1 MRPAITRRQRNT
13 PRLPTR
19 AARRRTGIPRLR
31 ETPRT
36 RASLFGHPS
45 LIESRE
51 RSLRGSCHTEPEL
64 GPHVVR
70 TPAKWRARD
79 LSATPG
85 YWPQTWTSLSQ
96 GHDGG
101 VLGLLSAVAGVL
113 VRGDAERLQVR
124 MRQTPPVAR
133 CASHPP
139 KRAERRRGAG
149 GRCRCYWMG
158 GRPRRSGTS
167 PQPRC
172 SASRSAGGRVPGS
185 RVRGE
190 PAGLRPP
197 AIRRRRWTA
206 SPGAGLQAAH
216 PRPSSRRQYL
226 QGQHLRCR
234 RRSPLADHR
243 RSRLSLRPRWRP
255 Q

>member
-19 AARRRTGIPRLR
+19 AARRRTSTPRLR

-36 RASLFGHPS
+36 RASPS
-45 LIESRE
+45 DIRPAKSRE
-51 RSLRGSCHTEPEL
+51 RFLRGSCHAELEL

-85 YWPQTWTSLSQ
+85 YWPQTWTSLPKVTTVGYSAFS
-96 GHDGG
+96 
-101 VLGLLSAVAGVL
+101 LAVAGVL

-139 KRAERRRGAG
+139 RSAERPVRSRGPLPMLLD
-149 GRCRCYWMG
+149 GRAPPKVRHEPIAAV
-158 GRPRRSGTS
+158 R
-167 PQPRC
+167 
-172 SASRSAGGRVPGS
+172 ASRSAGGRC
-185 RVRGE
+185 RDR
-190 PAGLRPP
+190 
-197 AIRRRRWTA
+197 A
-206 SPGAGLQAAH
+206 SG
-216 PRPSSRRQYL
+216 
-226 QGQHLRCR
+226 
-234 RRSPLADHR
+234 
-243 RSRLSLRPRWRP
+243 
-255 Q
+255 

>member
-19 AARRRTGIPRLR
+19 AARRRTGTPRPR

-51 RSLRGSCHTEPEL
+51 RSLRGSRHAEPEL

-79 LSATPG
+79 RSATPG

-96 GHDGG
+96 VTTVGYSAFS
-101 VLGLLSAVAGVL
+101 LAVAGVL

-133 CASHPP
+133 CASHRP
-139 KRAERRRGAG
+139 KRAERPVRSRGPLPMLLLE
-149 GRCRCYWMG
+149 GRAPG
-158 GRPRRSGTS
+158 RSGTS
-167 PQPRC
+167 P
-172 SASRSAGGRVPGS
+172 
-185 RVRGE
+185 
-190 PAGLRPP
+190 
-197 AIRRRRWTA
+197 
-206 SPGAGLQAAH
+206 
-216 PRPSSRRQYL
+216 
-226 QGQHLRCR
+226 
-234 RRSPLADHR
+234 
-243 RSRLSLRPRWRP
+243 
-255 Q
+255 